1 MKILATVF
9 VGLVFVSPVMGK
21 SIAVTDLAYSERLEE
36 YIHTVDYHNTTKIAA
51 SSSSKAAASGYA
63 GAAVDGYGGGAAVA
77 GYAASSSS
85 KSKLNASSKT
95 DYHEYEHNF
104 SYVEYGE
111 LKKFTGDIK
120 GELINS
126 RQFTLTQAKPAP
138 TKRNEAVYDIIA
150 RIKKGDFAHAD
161 YVLFGRLN
169 EMSFSDSTYQVS
181 DSMTNIILSL
191 TLTAEFSLINTKNYQ
206 VIASF
211 TATGDGQDTKIITPG
226 TYAEPNRPKVIA
238 LVSKSLGQDVF
249 RQIEEQVF
257 DQVSG
262 EPIGR
267 SSNFD
272 SQSNNG
278 IEPPPQ
284 KPKGVTVFQ

>member
-1 MKILATVF
+1 MKILATF
-9 VGLVFVSPVMGK
+9 FAGLVFVSPVMAK
-21 SIAVTDLAYSERLEE
+21 SIAVTDLAYSETINE
-36 YIHTVDYHNTTKIAA
+36 YIHEVDYHNTSKLSASA
-51 SSSSKAAASGYA
+51 SSKSAASGYA

-77 GYAASSSS
+77 GYAASASS

-111 LKKFTGDIK
+111 LKKFTGDIR

-126 RQFTLTQAKPAP
+126 RRFTLTQAKPAP
-138 TKRNEAVYDIIA
+138 MKRHEGVYDIIA
-150 RIKKGDFAHAD
+150 RIKKGDFPHAD
-161 YVLFGRLN
+161 YVLFGKLN
-169 EMSFSDSTYQVS
+169 EMSFNDSTYQVS

-191 TLTAEFSLINTKNYQ
+191 TLSAEFSLINTKTYE

-226 TYAEPNRPKVIA
+226 TYAEPNRPKVIT
-238 LVSKSLGQDVF
+238 LVSKSLGEDVF

-262 EPIGR
+262 EPMGR
-267 SSNFD
+267 SSNVD
-272 SQSNNG
+272 SRQNNG

-284 KPKGVTVFQ
+284 KPQGVTVFE